1 MKISILDI
9 GISNIFS
16 LKTCIENL
24 GYKPNTIQSENE
36 INDTDKLIFPGV
48 GSFKAAMDKINEL
61 KLSSTLRKNIIELK
75 KPFLG
80 ICVGMQILA
89 NYGYEMGKHKGLGF
103 IEGDVKNLKDLGCK
117 LQVPHVGWNHI
128 KFKKN
133 KITKNILQNSDFYF
147 THSFALCNSI
157 KEEVIGTSNYDCE
170 IAALINKENIFGAQ
184 FHPEKSSKS
193 GKLLLKN
200 FLEL

>member
-9 GISNIFS
+9 GISNVFS
-16 LKTCIENL
+16 LKTSIENL
-24 GYKPNTIQSENE
+24 GFKPKTIKSEEE

-61 KLSSTLRKNIIELK
+61 KLSNTLRKNIIELK

-89 NYGYEMGKHKGLGF
+89 NYGYEMGKHEGLGF
-103 IEGDVKNLKDLGCK
+103 IKGDVKNLKDLGCK
-117 LQVPHVGWNHI
+117 LQIPHVGWNHV

-147 THSFALCNSI
+147 THSFAFCNSI
-157 KEEVIGTSNYDCE
+157 KEEIIGTSNYDCE
-170 IAALINKENIFGAQ
+170 IAALINKENIFGTQ

-200 FLEL
+200 FL

>member
-147 THSFALCNSI
+147 THSFALCNSM

>member
-9 GISNIFS
+9 GISNVFS
-16 LKTCIENL
+16 LKTSIENL
-24 GYKPNTIQSENE
+24 GFKPKTIKSEEE

-61 KLSSTLRKNIIELK
+61 KLSNTLRKNIIELK

-89 NYGYEMGKHKGLGF
+89 NYGYEMGKHEGLGF
-103 IEGDVKNLKDLGCK
+103 IKGDVKNLKDLGCK
-117 LQVPHVGWNHI
+117 LQIPHVGWNHV

-147 THSFALCNSI
+147 THSFAFCNSI
-157 KEEVIGTSNYDCE
+157 KKEIIGTSNYDCE
-170 IAALINKENIFGAQ
+170 IAALINKENIFGTQ

>member
-9 GISNIFS
+9 GISNVFS
-16 LKTCIENL
+16 LKTSIENL
-24 GYKPNTIQSENE
+24 GFKPKTIKSEEE

-61 KLSSTLRKNIIELK
+61 KLSNTLRKNIIELK

-89 NYGYEMGKHKGLGF
+89 NYGYEMGKHEGLGF
-103 IEGDVKNLKDLGCK
+103 IKGDVKNLKDLGCK
-117 LQVPHVGWNHI
+117 LQIPHVGWNHV

-147 THSFALCNSI
+147 THSFAFCNSI
-157 KEEVIGTSNYDCE
+157 KEEIIGTSNYDCE
-170 IAALINKENIFGAQ
+170 IAALINKENIFGTQ

>member
-9 GISNIFS
+9 GISNVFS
-16 LKTCIENL
+16 LKTSIESL
-24 GYKPNTIQSENE
+24 GFKPKTIKSEEE

-48 GSFKAAMDKINEL
+48 GSFKSAMDKINEL
-61 KLSSTLRKNIIELK
+61 KLSNSLRENVIELK

-89 NYGYEMGKHKGLGF
+89 NYGYEMGKYKGLGF
-103 IEGDVKNLKDLGCK
+103 IEGDVKNLRDLGCK
-117 LQVPHVGWNHI
+117 LQIPHVGWNHV
-128 KFKKN
+128 KLKKN

-147 THSFALCNSI
+147 THSFAFCNST
-157 KEEVIGTSNYDCE
+157 KEEIIGTSIYDCE
-170 IAALINKENIFGAQ
+170 IAAIINKENIFGTQ